1 VEGIGTC
8 GERATV
14 EPEGICNRAFRA
26 LVLSDTVHNGG
37 ARCGPWERRDAVNEL
52 IDGLCGNA
60 LTHLSGMS
68 ARCSRDM
75 QVRRNI
81 DAVVDQIRREIAV
94 ACLAKA
100 DEWNEPPP
108 DDEP

>member
-1 VEGIGTC
+1 MLQLRLMEKRR
-8 GERATV
+8 E
-14 EPEGICNRAFRA
+14 
-26 LVLSDTVHNGG
+26 LV
-37 ARCGPWERRDAVNEL
+37 RREDVDAL
-52 IDGLCGNA
+52 IDQMTGTV

-81 DAVVDQIRREIAV
+81 DAVVMEIRREIAT

-100 DEWNEPPP
+100 DEWNEPPLNSQG
-108 DDEP
+108 